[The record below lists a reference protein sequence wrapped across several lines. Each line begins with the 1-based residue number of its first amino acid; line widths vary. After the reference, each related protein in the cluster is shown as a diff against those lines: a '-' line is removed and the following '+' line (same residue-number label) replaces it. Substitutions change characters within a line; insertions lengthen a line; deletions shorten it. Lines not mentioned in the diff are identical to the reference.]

1 MRPDKRCASHV
12 SLSPRVT
19 APVAKTRC
27 ARGGRRGARHVR
39 AALCGWMSC
48 RRLAALS
55 RSLGCLGSV
64 ICGVCTTNAGHVS
77 PLKFVASRLCLLATL
92 LRILSS
98 FFAPLLATTFLHF
111 LQVFF
116 CCFCPETQMDIAI
129 CVIRAVPP
137 ASSHLNPLCVPPKEQ
152 AGACFSARCF
162 SLHSFLCF
170 CHVLSTIVANTRL
183 DPNLTRSNNLE
194 SFLISRHH
202 QRGTANRE
210 QGTEG
215 TGNSKQKQQQSRV
228 YLRENSRP
236 VKRVSAV
243 AADSI
248 RRCRLTDLP
257 GREWF

>member
-27 ARGGRRGARHVR
+27 AEGGRGQDMCAGGIMWVDVLPPSRCTVAVAWLPWQRY
-39 AALCGWMSC
+39 L
-48 RRLAALS
+48 RRLHHERGPRFATEI
-55 RSLGCLGSV
+55 RR
-64 ICGVCTTNAGHVS
+64 
-77 PLKFVASRLCLLATL
+77 VASRRVFVCLPPFCE
-92 LRILSS
+92 
-98 FFAPLLATTFLHF
+98 FFPRFLHRF
-111 LQVFF
+111 WQQHFCIFF
-116 CCFCPETQMDIAI
+116 SFFCPETQMDIAI

-210 QGTEG
+210 QGTANRNN
-215 TGNSKQKQQQSRV
+215 NSLA
-228 YLRENSRP
+228 Y
-236 VKRVSAV
+236 
-243 AADSI
+243 
-248 RRCRLTDLP
+248 T
-257 GREWF
+257 

>member
-1 MRPDKRCASHV
+1 
-12 SLSPRVT
+12 
-19 APVAKTRC
+19 
-27 ARGGRRGARHVR
+27 
-39 AALCGWMSC
+39 
-48 RRLAALS
+48 
-55 RSLGCLGSV
+55 
-64 ICGVCTTNAGHVS
+64 
-77 PLKFVASRLCLLATL
+77 
-92 LRILSS
+92 
-98 FFAPLLATTFLHF
+98 
-111 LQVFF
+111 
-116 CCFCPETQMDIAI
+116 MDIAI

-137 ASSHLNPLCVPPKEQ
+137 LESHLNPLCVPPKEQ
-152 AGACFSARCF
+152 AGACFSVRCF

-202 QRGTANRE
+202 QRGTANRA
-210 QGTEG
+210 QGRET
-215 TGNSKQKQQQSRV
+215 TNSKQKQQQSRV

>member
-1 MRPDKRCASHV
+1 M
-12 SLSPRVT
+12 
-19 APVAKTRC
+19 
-27 ARGGRRGARHVR
+27 R

-77 PLKFVASRLCLLATL
+77 PLKFVASRRFASLFACHPFAN
-92 LRILSS
+92 S
-98 FFAPLLATTFLHF
+98 FLVFLHRF
-111 LQVFF
+111 WQQHFCIFF
-116 CCFCPETQMDIAI
+116 RFFCFCPETQMDIAI

-210 QGTEG
+210 QGTGDREQQ
-215 TGNSKQKQQQSRV
+215 TANRNNNSLA
-228 YLRENSRP
+228 Y
-236 VKRVSAV
+236 
-243 AADSI
+243 
-248 RRCRLTDLP
+248 T
-257 GREWF
+257 

>member
-1 MRPDKRCASHV
+1 M
-12 SLSPRVT
+12 
-19 APVAKTRC
+19 
-27 ARGGRRGARHVR
+27 R

-77 PLKFVASRLCLLATL
+77 PLKFVASR
-92 LRILSS
+92 R
-98 FFAPLLATTFLHF
+98 FAPLFACHPFANSFLVF
-111 LQVFF
+111 CTASGNNIFAFSSGFF

-210 QGTEG
+210 QGTE
-215 TGNSKQKQQQSRV
+215 NSKQQTETTTVSRI
-228 YLRENSRP
+228 LKGELSPREASQ
-236 VKRVSAV
+236 
-243 AADSI
+243 
-248 RRCRLTDLP
+248 RRCC
-257 GREWF
+257 GFN